1 MDYEEV
7 YKRAYKLGYME
18 GVADAKKNEA
28 LLVKNLR
35 TFLEAAKEVIDRGEL
50 PYDAFGGYSKE
61 SESQGERITQ
71 ITHELSG
78 WDAES
83 ATTPDKAVDF
93 NDMISAGGRIRN
105 LPLVSSKEQ
114 QKETPNIEA
123 FDLLITDM

>member
-18 GVADAKKNEA
+18 GVADAKKKEA

-50 PYDAFGGYSKE
+50 PYDAFGDYSKE

-71 ITHELSG
+71 IIHELSS
-78 WDAES
+78 WDEEERE
-83 ATTPDKAVDF
+83 DENK
-93 NDMISAGGRIRN
+93 
-105 LPLVSSKEQ
+105 
-114 QKETPNIEA
+114 
-123 FDLLITDM
+123 